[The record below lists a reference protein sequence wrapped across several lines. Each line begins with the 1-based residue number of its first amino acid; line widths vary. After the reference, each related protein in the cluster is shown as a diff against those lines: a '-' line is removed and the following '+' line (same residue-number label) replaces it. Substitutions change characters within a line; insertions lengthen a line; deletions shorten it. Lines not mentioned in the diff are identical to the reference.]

1 MENKETVTVVDNGQ
15 DKEMSQKELNEAVN
29 KGEIKLSETQKD
41 GKKHI
46 LRRMNG

>member
-1 MENKETVTVVDNGQ
+1 MENKETITVVDNGQ
-15 DKEMSQKELNEAVN
+15 DKEMTKQELDEAVN
-29 KGEIKLSETQKD
+29 KGKIKITEKD